1 MFGTLTLTLKG
12 VQEKNIFVD
21 EHGRTFHLANS
32 WVIPPKKIKQYVLL
46 KKNSMRTVGT
56 VCVVYA

>member
-1 MFGTLTLTLKG
+1 MFGTLTLKG

-32 WVIPPKKIKQYVLL
+32 WVIPPDKVNKYVLL
-46 KKNSMRTVGT
+46 KKFDEDSWYCMRTLLVN
-56 VCVVYA
+56 

>member
-1 MFGTLTLTLKG
+1 MLGTLTLKG

-32 WVIPPKKIKQYVLL
+32 WVIPPDKMKQYVLL
-46 KKNSMRTVGT
+46 KKFDENSWYRIRSLRIE
-56 VCVVYA
+56 